1 MFCASCGTK
10 VPDGAHFCQ
19 NCGASLTIPGGVTHE
34 SYPRASVMP
43 SAPPVSQGGDGAMR
57 RRAGQGRS
65 GSGGRAKAQDPYRER
80 IAELRLQI
88 KQLKLYLRQV
98 NQQMSSTRLG
108 YYETAPFVPP
118 GLLKLGYKF
127 FEDMRLLGP
136 QQQRQQ
142 LQQQIMQLEQELLGL
157 QQAQQQWR
165 LQQQQQG

>member
-1 MFCASCGTK
+1 
-10 VPDGAHFCQ
+10 
-19 NCGASLTIPGGVTHE
+19 
-34 SYPRASVMP
+34 
-43 SAPPVSQGGDGAMR
+43 MR
-57 RRAGQGRS
+57 RRAGQGR
-65 GSGGRAKAQDPYRER
+65 GGGGGRAKAQDPYRER

-108 YYETAPFVPP
+108 YYETASFVPP

-127 FEDMRLLGP
+127 FEDMRLLAP

-157 QQAQQQWR
+157 QRAQQQWR